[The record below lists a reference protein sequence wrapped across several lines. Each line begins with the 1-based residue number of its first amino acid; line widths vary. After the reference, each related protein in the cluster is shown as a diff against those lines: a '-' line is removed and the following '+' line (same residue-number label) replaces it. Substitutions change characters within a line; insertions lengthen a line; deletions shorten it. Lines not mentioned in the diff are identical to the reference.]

1 MHQKNYCVFLIKL
14 IFANKNHSLIIGDE
28 ELKVLIFIYLYK
40 TKSRLLVLQTAL
52 LLFVGIW
59 ICRFGSAA
67 SCFCCYAEAIIW

>member
-40 TKSRLLVLQTAL
+40 TKSRLLLLQTAL
-52 LLFVGIW
+52 LLFMGIW
-59 ICRFGSAA
+59 IYLSGSAA
-67 SCFCCYAEAIIW
+67 KRCLPLC